1 MASRGLTMYLY
12 DMRSLH
18 CPTSVIVHNLVL
30 ILVSFSSTLW
40 HFSMFYFNHL
50 IPMLK
55 IIYHSNSMRFVA
67 VLLLTIVNMDKSLA
81 AFPPDGTDFNRPIA
95 QFSINISDQ
104 YIFQSWNGSTLI
116 SPVLFDNSTQISHAL
131 SSDPNVAFTK
141 LLNLNLGDQA
151 NSPDYEYHLCG
162 GTGCTNIAN
171 SANGTNVYAGNI
183 AQSLFPGT
191 PDSTG
196 VVTSIKG
203 NGDFPAASNLS
214 VFVDITAP
222 FLPTGDFL
230 YNLDSIVFSTSS
242 INQFS
247 DSGLNTPQTNPAD
260 IYLYDASSDSSELFG
275 TITFTNPV
283 PIPGSIWLFGSVLA
297 GFIGTIFR
305 KKSWLDPGKLL
316 PRHFFCV

>member
-1 MASRGLTMYLY
+1 MA
-12 DMRSLH
+12 
-18 CPTSVIVHNLVL
+18 
-30 ILVSFSSTLW
+30 F
-40 HFSMFYFNHL
+40 FMFYFNYL

-55 IIYHSNSMRFVA
+55 KINHSSSMLFVA
-67 VLLLTIVNMDKSLA
+67 VLLLSIVNIDKSLA
-81 AFPPDGTDFNRPIA
+81 AFSPDGTNSYRSIT

-104 YIFQSWNGSTLI
+104 YIFQSWNGSTLT
-116 SPVLFDNSTQISHAL
+116 SPVLVDNSTQISHAL
-131 SSDPNVAFTK
+131 STNPNIAFTQ
-141 LLNLNLGDQA
+141 LQNLNLGDQA
-151 NSPDYEYHLCG
+151 NHPIDYQLCG
-162 GTGCTNIAN
+162 ITGCSNIAN

-203 NGDFPAASNLS
+203 NGDFPATSNLS

-230 YNLDSIVFSTSS
+230 YNLDPIVFSTSS

-247 DSGLNTPQTNPAD
+247 DSGLNTPQTSPID

-275 TITFTNPV
+275 NITFTNPV
-283 PIPGSIWLFGSVLA
+283 PLPGSIWLFGSVLA
-297 GFIGTIFR
+297 GFISTFFR
-305 KKSWLDPGKLL
+305 KKLGLSSGKLL
-316 PRHFFCV
+316 LRPYF